1 MKSSRTKV
9 TARSRNWDKM
19 KRRVTSSKWERMGPF
34 KSVSV
39 SLSRRELVDWR
50 SAFVKG
56 EIIDESD
63 EKESIASKAKYR
75 LLSSRVKRIDLDARE
90 DPSPSYNKT
99 LNCKWLLVFFEGV
112 DVPMVWWVLLDQY
125 PWQLFLRIDPYVHG
139 SISESSIMKEKIH
152 YNIMKSNMIIMNM
165 TSNMLPKRPTSM
177 GRCYMTCI
185 A

>member
-1 MKSSRTKV
+1 
-9 TARSRNWDKM
+9 
-19 KRRVTSSKWERMGPF
+19 MGPF

-99 LNCKWLLVFFEGV
+99 LNCK
-112 DVPMVWWVLLDQY
+112 
-125 PWQLFLRIDPYVHG
+125 
-139 SISESSIMKEKIH
+139 
-152 YNIMKSNMIIMNM
+152 
-165 TSNMLPKRPTSM
+165 
-177 GRCYMTCI
+177 
-185 A
+185 